1 MTSEINPHEALKCCQ
16 DQRCSHRRTVL
27 DALCNVVLSHRTNTS
42 ISMSE
47 QESTAPPPGPSAEEN
62 AAAPPSTHTGDK
74 AVPATAEQQ
83 SAAPAPSA
91 DAPDPAAVDL
101 AMQNEQTIA
110 QTNAINEAISASQ
123 VHLWYVRMS
132 WDVRFRVCG

>member
-1 MTSEINPHEALKCCQ
+1 
-16 DQRCSHRRTVL
+16 
-27 DALCNVVLSHRTNTS
+27 
-42 ISMSE
+42 MSE
-47 QESTAPPPGPSAEEN
+47 QESTAPPPGPSVQEN
-62 AAAPPSTHTGDK
+62 AAAPPSADTGDK
-74 AVPATAEQQ
+74 AAPATAEQP

-123 VHLWYVRMS
+123 VHLWYVCILRGVRLLVSGRGMFHQVGVLS
-132 WDVRFRVCG
+132 ARWDFGVA